1 MKASDIKSILN
12 FSAFRPEPD
21 DASAS
26 WRKRFPGKRTIF
38 IGVSRAAITWRII
51 DRSGKP
57 GPLEIVRGEP
67 RELLAQMGN
76 SLREST
82 DDGWCALSVNS
93 RYVISLETNLSR
105 RAGTEDLLKTNPRSV
120 LGGRFERG
128 KLYAVTHN
136 PETNSSILLA
146 CDEEQNRK
154 FETMFKEANFQVGRI
169 CCGTY
174 VLLRHALTT
183 INTTKGSE
191 KPVSSFIVVCCE
203 GAVLALVQDQDR
215 WLELRSRTDV
225 YEDEATP
232 ITDLLVPFHSRLS
245 PDMGITLIC
254 DEPVAGLE
262 EQLAH
267 ALPNRPILNLSQ
279 PALLANLMLQN

>member
-1 MKASDIKSILN
+1 MKGSDLKAILN

-21 DASAS
+21 DPSAA
-26 WRKRFPGKRTIF
+26 WKKRFPGMRTIF
-38 IGVSRAAITWRII
+38 VGISRAALTWRPIN
-51 DRSGKP
+51 RSGKP

-67 RELLAQMGN
+67 RETLAQIGPQM
-76 SLREST
+76 REAT
-82 DDGWCALSVNS
+82 EEGWCAISVNS

-105 RAGTEDLLKTNPRSV
+105 RAGTEDMLKTNPRSV
-120 LGGRFERG
+120 LGGRYERG
-128 KLYAVTHN
+128 KTYAVTHN

-154 FETMFKEANFQVGRI
+154 IETMFKEAGFQVGRL

-174 VLLRHALTT
+174 ILLRHALTT

-191 KPVSSFIVVCCE
+191 KPVSSFIIVCCE

-225 YEDEATP
+225 YEDDPAP
-232 ITDLLVPFHSRLS
+232 ITDLLAPFHSRLS
-245 PDMGITLIC
+245 PDMGITLVS
-254 DEPVAGLE
+254 DEPIPGLAD
-262 EQLAH
+262 QLSA
-267 ALPNRPILNLSQ
+267 ALPNRPVVDLSQ